1 MGNKPDCA
9 KGLCELRNE
18 LFNIAN
24 ELERWYDIGRVS
36 WYMVE
41 VYSKGHSPES
51 GYDDNIFDIFDDEI
65 AYYDDDIS
73 IPSDAMRVVLKVQE
87 QMKKIGD
94 WFDNFGK

>member
-9 KGLCELRNE
+9 ESLCELRNE
-18 LFNIAN
+18 LIDIAN
-24 ELERWYDIGRVS
+24 ELEKWYDVGRVS

-41 VYSKGHSPES
+41 VYSKWHSPES
-51 GYDDNIFDIFDDEI
+51 GYDSNIFDIFDDEI
-65 AYYDDDIS
+65 AYYDDSIS

>member
-9 KGLCELRNE
+9 EGLCGLRNE
-18 LFNIAN
+18 LFNIVN

-41 VYSKGHSPES
+41 VYTKEHSPES
-51 GYDDNIFDIFDDEI
+51 GYDDS
-65 AYYDDDIS
+65 IS

>member
-1 MGNKPDCA
+1 MRNKPDCA
-9 KGLCELRNE
+9 EGLCELRNE
-18 LFNIAN
+18 LIDIAD
-24 ELERWYDIGRVS
+24 ELEKWYDIGRVS

-41 VYSKGHSPES
+41 VYFKGHSPES
-51 GYDDNIFDIFDDEI
+51 GYDGNIFDIFDDEI
-65 AYYDDDIS
+65 AYYDDSIS